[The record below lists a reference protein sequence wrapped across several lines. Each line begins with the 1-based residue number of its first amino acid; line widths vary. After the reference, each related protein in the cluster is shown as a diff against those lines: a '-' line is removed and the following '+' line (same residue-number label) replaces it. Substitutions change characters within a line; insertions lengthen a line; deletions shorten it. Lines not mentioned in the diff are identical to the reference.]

1 MILCNCLSFDRV
13 GGGTAHAVR
22 GAFTPIICPSVSP
35 CMTESGSMLDT
46 HIYEKIAT
54 PIEDAEDGK
63 EMLGWEDIETIEKH
77 MASTD

>member
-1 MILCNCLSFDRV
+1 
-13 GGGTAHAVR
+13 
-22 GAFTPIICPSVSP
+22 
-35 CMTESGSMLDT
+35 MLDT